1 MERRCI
7 KEMSGYAAFKEV
19 QMKLNT
25 SIYEKVKYKLT
36 GNGDRSPALDAY
48 AKAYFS
54 EPPITGEWDE
64 ESMCE
69 ALYMILLNHHFGSL
83 DLRYRS
89 AESILRDR
97 LQSARDRVESA
108 ERILNLIVDEHENM
122 KSFIWRFHLK
132 TLYKE
137 HLKNIHAGSF
147 KLETFHEEL
156 PFE

>member
-36 GNGDRSPALDAY
+36 GNGDLSPALDAY

-69 ALYMILLNHHFGSL
+69 ALYMIL
-83 DLRYRS
+83 
-89 AESILRDR
+89 
-97 LQSARDRVESA
+97 
-108 ERILNLIVDEHENM
+108 
-122 KSFIWRFHLK
+122 SFCRKHS
-132 TLYKE
+132 
-137 HLKNIHAGSF
+137 AGS
-147 KLETFHEEL
+147 
-156 PFE
+156 PAVCQGPGGVG

>member
-36 GNGDRSPALDAY
+36 GNGDLSPALDAY

-83 DLRYRS
+83 DL
-89 AESILRDR
+89 
-97 LQSARDRVESA
+97 
-108 ERILNLIVDEHENM
+108 
-122 KSFIWRFHLK
+122 HLK